1 MSQMDIKDLDFQEL
15 LPNQGLEIL
24 GGAQQLLAD
33 KILKEPLVTLEAV
46 SLSSNVF
53 IAREILELDPC
64 DSCMGLGPRGPIPGP
79 GPGIGPIGEEFLTN
93 AI

>member
-1 MSQMDIKDLDFQEL
+1 MT
-15 LPNQGLEIL
+15 
-24 GGAQQLLAD
+24 
-33 KILKEPLVTLEAV
+33 LKAV

-53 IAREILELDPC
+53 IAREISELDPC

-79 GPGIGPIGEEFLTN
+79 GPGIGPIGEEFFTN